1 MTEVNGLRLAY
12 RGFVAG
18 LAGAYV
24 WIAVAM
30 LLSLPSGG
38 PLAPVQA
45 LASIGPDGARTST
58 SEALVLGLG
67 LTQVAGAGIGMAF
80 AYFFG
85 RFFTVR
91 TTLAVAAVCVA
102 ILAWGLLG
110 SRIGMAIGV
119 DEIDLVTSLALVVA
133 TVGYG
138 WVLGA
143 SVPVRG
149 EVVRGEVVRGE
160 VARYEGS
167 PLT

>member
-30 LLSLPSGG
+30 LLSLPTGG
-38 PLAPVQA
+38 PMAPVQA
-45 LASIGPDGARTST
+45 LGSIGPEGARTST

-67 LTQVAGAGIGMAF
+67 LVQLAGAGVGMAF

-91 TTLAVAAVCVA
+91 ATLATAAVCVA
-102 ILAWGLLG
+102 ILAWSLVG
-110 SRIGMAIGV
+110 SRVGIAIGV
-119 DEIDLVTSLALVVA
+119 DEVDLVTSLALLAA
-133 TVGYG
+133 TIGYG
-138 WVLGA
+138 WVVGV

-149 EVVRGEVVRGE
+149 EVL
-160 VARYEGS
+160 RYDSS
-167 PLT
+167 PVT

>member
-30 LLSLPSGG
+30 LLSLPTGG
-38 PLAPVQA
+38 PMAPVQA
-45 LASIGPDGARTST
+45 LGSIGPEGARTST
-58 SEALVLGLG
+58 GEALVLGLG
-67 LTQVAGAGIGMAF
+67 LTQVTGAGIGMAF
-80 AYFFG
+80 AYFFA

-91 TTLAVAAVCVA
+91 ATLGAAAVCVA
-102 ILAWGLLG
+102 ILAWSLLG
-110 SRIGMAIGV
+110 SRVGLAIGV
-119 DEIDLVTSLALVVA
+119 DQDDLVSSLALLAA
-133 TVGYG
+133 TIGYG

-149 EVVRGEVVRGE
+149 EVVR
-160 VARYEGS
+160 YSSS
-167 PLT
+167 PVT